1 MSDVGA
7 NQAEIPMAILKSF
20 YSHGNDDKAYSSDDF
35 ERYKRKNYCSE
46 LQGGRLNFYESG
58 EPNYNTT
65 TAVVKVEKRRGTNIL
80 ILRCGPEGRMVIFLE
95 FDSKQLTDEW
105 QEALCRYTGQTHV
118 PNPALRRVNSE
129 RPAVARRRNRSRA
142 RSRTTLPDII
152 VEQQVDSDPQEAPL
166 EAPQEAPPA
175 PLVAHSETPQEAPL
189 EASQEAPPAPLVAPS
204 ETPHEV
210 PQEAPPAPLVAH
222 SETSQEAP
230 LEALQ
235 EAPLEVPQEA
245 PPAPLVAPSG
255 TPQDAPPEAPQE
267 SLQEAPLEVPQ
278 EAPSAPLIAPS
289 ETPQEAPLEAP
300 PAPPLDSQEGLSA
313 PPSPPGSPT
322 EDRVISLTSDTSD
335 TDSGPDSLRSR
346 DADLSPTL
354 TDLANNSVK
363 KEFNLSDLEQ
373 LKVKD
378 YEGDVIVAKAIP
390 PCQLHLGDK
399 IGLRNDQG
407 RPMNAREMTKLIQTS
422 PEQTKVFTIVRGA
435 VCIVREEE
443 SELAINI
450 KRSQKDRLDTVDLIL
465 RALTSQCSL
474 PYSEMPERSNFT
486 ITAINNIPV
495 DIGSQPDQ
503 QVDSDSEQD
512 ETPPEGLEETLPAPP
527 VTTPETPQEAPLEA
541 PQESPLDGR
550 QVALPALLV
559 TTPETPQEAPLEA
572 PQEAPL
578 EGRPE
583 VPPAR
588 PVATPSAPGSPIE
601 ERVPSLTIGTNETDD
616 CDDAQND
623 SGPGRLRSLSPTLA
637 DLAKNSVENEFNLSD
652 LEQLKVRDFTGDVI
666 VKDEF
671 PLRQLHVGD
680 KILLRNARGLAM
692 NARELIEHIRT
703 SIVLTLERGAV
714 CTAREEGNELAINIK
729 GSQTVRLDTVDLIRR
744 ACTSHCSL
752 PNAEMPEIS
761 NLTITE
767 INNIPVAIGSQPDQI
782 AGSMR
787 EALETSGGNLTL
799 HLVPQSLLDALAE

>member
-1 MSDVGA
+1 MNSFRLVVDKFHWSD
-7 NQAEIPMAILKSF
+7 QRFAIQV
-20 YSHGNDDKAYSSDDF
+20 A
-35 ERYKRKNYCSE
+35 
-46 LQGGRLNFYESG
+46 
-58 EPNYNTT
+58 
-65 TAVVKVEKRRGTNIL
+65 KVEEGFSGRSSAACVAKCLLGRR
-80 ILRCGPEGRMVIFLE
+80 CP
-95 FDSKQLTDEW
+95 SK
-105 QEALCRYTGQTHV
+105 
-118 PNPALRRVNSE
+118 
-129 RPAVARRRNRSRA
+129 
-142 RSRTTLPDII
+142 
-152 VEQQVDSDPQEAPL
+152 VDSDSEDSEVEVCSETPEEAPL
-166 EAPQEAPPA
+166 EAPQEAP
-175 PLVAHSETPQEAPL
+175 L
-189 EASQEAPPAPLVAPS
+189 ESHREAPP
-204 ETPHEV
+204 
-210 PQEAPPAPLVAH
+210 
-222 SETSQEAP
+222 
-230 LEALQ
+230 
-235 EAPLEVPQEA
+235 
-245 PPAPLVAPSG
+245 
-255 TPQDAPPEAPQE
+255 
-267 SLQEAPLEVPQ
+267 
-278 EAPSAPLIAPS
+278 IAPS
-289 ETPQEAPLEAP
+289 ETPQQAPLEAP
-300 PAPPLDSQEGLSA
+300 PAPPLAHPEGPSA
-313 PPSPPGSPT
+313 PPARPLAPHSPPGSPS
-322 EDRVISLTSDTSD
+322 EERVPSFTSETSE
-335 TDSGPDSLRSR
+335 TDSRHGSLRSR
-346 DADLSPTL
+346 DADLT
-354 TDLANNSVK
+354 
-363 KEFNLSDLEQ
+363 F
-373 LKVKD
+373 
-378 YEGDVIVAKAIP
+378 
-390 PCQLHLGDK
+390 
-399 IGLRNDQG
+399 
-407 RPMNAREMTKLIQTS
+407 
-422 PEQTKVFTIVRGA
+422 
-435 VCIVREEE
+435 
-443 SELAINI
+443 
-450 KRSQKDRLDTVDLIL
+450 
-465 RALTSQCSL
+465 
-474 PYSEMPERSNFT
+474 
-486 ITAINNIPV
+486 
-495 DIGSQPDQ
+495 
-503 QVDSDSEQD
+503 VDSDSEQD

-623 SGPGRLRSLSPTLA
+623 SGPGRLRSRNVDLSPTLA